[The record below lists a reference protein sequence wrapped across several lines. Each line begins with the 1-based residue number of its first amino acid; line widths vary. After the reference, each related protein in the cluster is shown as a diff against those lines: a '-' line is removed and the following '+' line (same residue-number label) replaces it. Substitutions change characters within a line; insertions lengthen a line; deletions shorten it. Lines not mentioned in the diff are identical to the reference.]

1 MNNLSILHASLLKNT
16 SHTQYFFYIV
26 MMKKNIVYFSFIL
39 CSLYFVNPIKAQIN
53 LPIDFENEQIS
64 NDDIIHFNGGS
75 GYVVYNPQID
85 NDNPSEYVG
94 VVIRDGGDIW
104 AGTYIELD
112 SYLDFSTNTTLNMRV
127 LSPYPGLMVKF
138 KIEGD
143 QGAFP
148 SEPATE
154 RDSYTTKNNE
164 WEMLS
169 WDFSG
174 EPSNTYRKLVLMFD
188 FGNIGDG
195 TANSTFYYD
204 DIYQT
209 DPSGGLSQMDLPVT
223 FEDPSVYYVLTD
235 FGGNGPSTIL
245 ETVDGNYARVEKNSG
260 AETWAG
266 VTIGS
271 GAGFLN
277 NIPVTNTDTKMFVH
291 VYVSG
296 TTQTGIP
303 IKLKIENSQDATQ
316 SVETDTNTTVAGEWE
331 TMEFDF
337 SNESD
342 GTAALNTNFVFDM
355 ASIFFNFGSSGN
367 QNIVY
372 YFDNVSFGAP
382 LSVDDNLPTSYK
394 IYPNPF
400 IDVINVLGIEG
411 DETIVVNDIL
421 GKEISKGVGVEKIN
435 LSGFEK
441 GTYFLTL
448 SKGGQSSTFKVIKK

>member
-1 MNNLSILHASLLKNT
+1 
-16 SHTQYFFYIV
+16 
-26 MMKKNIVYFSFIL
+26 MKKNIVCFSFIL
-39 CSLYFVNPIKAQIN
+39 CSIFFINPIKAQIN
-53 LPIDFENEQIS
+53 LPIDFENEQIT

-164 WEMLS
+164 WEILS

-188 FGNIGDG
+188 FGNVGDG
-195 TANSTFYYD
+195 TADSTFYYD

-223 FEDPSVYYVLTD
+223 FEDPGVYYVLTD

-303 IKLKIENSQDATQ
+303 VKLKIENSQDPTQ
-316 SVETDTNTTVAGEWE
+316 SVETDTNTTVTGEWE

-411 DETIVVNDIL
+411 DETIIVNDIL
-421 GKEISKGVGVEKIN
+421 GKEIFKGIGVEKIN

-448 SKGGQSSTFKVIKK
+448 SKGGQSSIFKVIKK

>member
-1 MNNLSILHASLLKNT
+1 MKNNYSISVVL
-16 SHTQYFFYIV
+16 
-26 MMKKNIVYFSFIL
+26 IL
-39 CSLYFVNPIKAQIN
+39 MLISSSVIGQIE
-53 LPIDFENEQIS
+53 LPINFENDQIT
-64 NDDIIHFNGGS
+64 NEDIIHFNGGS

-85 NDNPSEYVG
+85 DNNPSDWAG

-112 SYLDFSTNTTLNMRV
+112 GYIDFSSNTTLNMNV

-138 KIEGD
+138 KIEGN

-154 RDSYTTKNNE
+154 RDAYTTKTNE
-164 WEMLS
+164 WEILS

-174 EPSNTYRKLVLMFD
+174 EPSNTYTKLVLMFD
-188 FGNIGDG
+188 FGNVGDG
-195 TANSTFYYD
+195 TADSTFYYD

-223 FEDPSVYYVLTD
+223 FDDPSVYYVLTD

-245 ETVDGNYARVEKNSG
+245 ETVDGNYARVEKDGG

-277 NIPVTNTDTKMFVH
+277 EIPVTSTNTKMYVD
-291 VYVSG
+291 VYVSDDNS
-296 TTQTGIP
+296 QTGIP
-303 IKLKIENSQDATQ
+303 IRLKIEDSNDPTK
-316 SVETDTNTTVAGEWE
+316 SVETEAFTTQTGVWE

-337 SNESD
+337 SNEAE
-342 GTAALNTNFVFDM
+342 GTAELNTSYVFNM
-355 ASIFFNFGSSGN
+355 ASIFFNFGSTGS
-367 QNIVY
+367 QNVVY

-382 LSVDDNLPTSYK
+382 LSVEENLLLSYR

-400 IDVINVLGIEG
+400 VERINIYGIEG
-411 DETIVVNDIL
+411 GEKIIINDIL
-421 GKEISKGVGVEKIN
+421 GKEIFKGIGVEEIN
-435 LSGFEK
+435 LSTFEK
-441 GTYFLTL
+441 GVYFLTL
-448 SKGGQSSTFKVIKK
+448 SKDNQTKTFKILKK

>member
-1 MNNLSILHASLLKNT
+1 
-16 SHTQYFFYIV
+16 
-26 MMKKNIVYFSFIL
+26 MKKNIVCFSFIL
-39 CSLYFVNPIKAQIN
+39 FYIFFINPIKAQIN
-53 LPIDFENEQIS
+53 LPIDFENEQIT

-85 NDNPSEYVG
+85 NDNQSEYVG

-154 RDSYTTKNNE
+154 RDSYTTKTNE
-164 WEMLS
+164 WEILS

-188 FGNIGDG
+188 FGNVGDG
-195 TANSTFYYD
+195 TADSTFYYD

-303 IKLKIENSQDATQ
+303 VKLKIENSQDPTQ

-337 SNESD
+337 SNESN

-372 YFDNVSFGAP
+372 YFEKVSFGAP

-411 DETIVVNDIL
+411 DETIIVNDIL
-421 GKEISKGVGVEKIN
+421 GKEIFKGIGVEKIN

-448 SKGGQSSTFKVIKK
+448 SKGGQSSIFKVIKK

>member
-1 MNNLSILHASLLKNT
+1 
-16 SHTQYFFYIV
+16 
-26 MMKKNIVYFSFIL
+26 MKKNIVCFSFIL
-39 CSLYFVNPIKAQIN
+39 CSIFFINPIKAQIN
-53 LPIDFENEQIS
+53 LPIDFENEQIT

-85 NDNPSEYVG
+85 NDNQSEYVG

-164 WEMLS
+164 WEILS

-188 FGNIGDG
+188 FGNVGDG
-195 TANSTFYYD
+195 TADSTFYYD

-303 IKLKIENSQDATQ
+303 IKLKIENSQDPTQ

-411 DETIVVNDIL
+411 DETIIVNDIL
-421 GKEISKGVGVEKIN
+421 GKEIFKGIGVEKIN

-448 SKGGQSSTFKVIKK
+448 SKGGQSSIFKVIKK

>member
-1 MNNLSILHASLLKNT
+1 MKNNYSISAVL
-16 SHTQYFFYIV
+16 
-26 MMKKNIVYFSFIL
+26 IL
-39 CSLYFVNPIKAQIN
+39 MLISSSVIGQIE
-53 LPIDFENEQIS
+53 LPINFENDQIT
-64 NDDIIHFNGGS
+64 NEDIIHFNGGS

-85 NDNPSEYVG
+85 DDNPSDWAG

-112 SYLDFSTNTTLNMRV
+112 GYIDFSTNTTLNMNV

-138 KIEGD
+138 KIEGN

-154 RDSYTTKNNE
+154 RDAYTTKTNE
-164 WEMLS
+164 WEILS

-174 EPSNTYRKLVLMFD
+174 EPSNTYTKLVLMFD
-188 FGNIGDG
+188 FGNVGDG
-195 TANSTFYYD
+195 TADSTFYYD

-223 FEDPSVYYVLTD
+223 FDDPSVYYVLTD

-245 ETVDGNYARVEKNSG
+245 ETVDGNYARVEKDGG

-277 NIPVTNTDTKMFVH
+277 EIPVTSTNTKMYVD
-291 VYVSG
+291 VYVSDDNS
-296 TTQTGIP
+296 QTGIP
-303 IKLKIENSQDATQ
+303 IRLKIEDSNDPAK
-316 SVETDTNTTVAGEWE
+316 SVETEAFTTQTGVWE

-337 SNESD
+337 SNEAE
-342 GTAALNTNFVFDM
+342 GTAELNTSYVFNM
-355 ASIFFNFGSSGN
+355 ASIFFNFGSTGS
-367 QNIVY
+367 QNVVY

-382 LSVDDNLPTSYK
+382 LSVEENLLLSYR

-400 IDVINVLGIEG
+400 VERINIFGIEG
-411 DETIVVNDIL
+411 GEKIIINDIL
-421 GKEISKGVGVEKIN
+421 GKEIFKGIGVEEIN
-435 LSGFEK
+435 LSTFEK
-441 GTYFLTL
+441 GVYFLTL
-448 SKGGQSSTFKVIKK
+448 SKDNQTKTFKILKK

>member
-1 MNNLSILHASLLKNT
+1 
-16 SHTQYFFYIV
+16 

-39 CSLYFVNPIKAQIN
+39 CSLYFINPIKAQIN

-85 NDNPSEYVG
+85 DDNPSEYVG

-277 NIPVTNTDTKMFVH
+277 NIPVTNTDTKMYVN

-303 IKLKIENSQDATQ
+303 IKLKIENSQDPTQ

-337 SNESD
+337 SNESE
-342 GTAALNTNFVFDM
+342 GTATLNTDFVFDM
-355 ASIFFNFGSSGN
+355 ASVFFNFGSSGN

-372 YFDNVSFGAP
+372 YFDNVSFGTP
-382 LSVDDNLPTSYK
+382 LSVDDNLLTSYK

-400 IDVINVLGIEG
+400 IDVINVLGIQG

-421 GKEISKGVGVEKIN
+421 GKEIFKGICLEKIN

-441 GTYFLTL
+441 GTYFITL
-448 SKGGQSSTFKVIKK
+448 SKGGQSSTFKLIKK

>member
-1 MNNLSILHASLLKNT
+1 MKSKFIYTISLVLIFISNSI
-16 SHTQYFFYIV
+16 FG
-26 MMKKNIVYFSFIL
+26 
-39 CSLYFVNPIKAQIN
+39 QIE
-53 LPIDFENEQIS
+53 LPINFEDEQITNS
-64 NDDIIHFNGGS
+64 DIIHFNGGS

-104 AGTYIELD
+104 AGAYIELD

-138 KIEGD
+138 KIEGN

-154 RDSYTTKNNE
+154 RDSYTTKTNE
-164 WEMLS
+164 WEILS

-174 EPSNTYRKLVLMFD
+174 EPANTYRKLVLMFD

-195 TANSTFYYD
+195 TADSTFYYD

-223 FEDPSVYYVLTD
+223 FEDPAVYYVLTD

-277 NIPVTNTDTKMFVH
+277 DIPITNTDTKMFVH

-296 TTQTGIP
+296 TTQAGIP
-303 IKLKIENSQDATQ
+303 IKLKIENSQDPTQ
-316 SVETDTNTTVAGEWE
+316 SVETDTYTTVAGEWE
-331 TMEFDF
+331 IIEFDF
-337 SNESD
+337 SNESE
-342 GTAALNTNFVFDM
+342 GTAALNTNYVFDM
-355 ASIFFNFGSSGN
+355 ASIFFDFGSTGN
-367 QNIVY
+367 QNTVY
-372 YFDNVSFGAP
+372 YFDNVSFGSP
-382 LSVDDNLPTSYK
+382 LNFDENLFLSYRV
-394 IYPNPF
+394 YPNPF
-400 IDVINVLGIEG
+400 TEKINIFGIEG
-411 DETIVVNDIL
+411 AEIIVVNDIL
-421 GKEISKGVGVEKIN
+421 GQEMFRGVGVKKIN
-435 LSGFEK
+435 LSNYQK
-441 GTYFLTL
+441 GTYFLTVTKNAL
-448 SKGGQSSTFKVIKK
+448 SSTFKILKK

>member
-1 MNNLSILHASLLKNT
+1 MKNNYSISVVL
-16 SHTQYFFYIV
+16 
-26 MMKKNIVYFSFIL
+26 IL
-39 CSLYFVNPIKAQIN
+39 MLISSSVIGQIE
-53 LPIDFENEQIS
+53 LPINFENDQIT
-64 NDDIIHFNGGS
+64 NEDIIHFNGGS

-85 NDNPSEYVG
+85 DDNPSDWAG

-112 SYLDFSTNTTLNMRV
+112 GYIDFSTNTTLNMNV

-138 KIEGD
+138 KIEGN

-154 RDSYTTKNNE
+154 RDAYTTKTNE
-164 WEMLS
+164 WEILS

-174 EPSNTYRKLVLMFD
+174 EPSNTYTKLVLMFD
-188 FGNIGDG
+188 FGNVGDG
-195 TANSTFYYD
+195 TADSTFYYD
-204 DIYQT
+204 DIFQT

-245 ETVDGNYARVEKNSG
+245 ETVDGNYARVEKDGG

-277 NIPVTNTDTKMFVH
+277 EIPVTSTNTKMYVD
-291 VYVSG
+291 VYVSDDNS
-296 TTQTGIP
+296 QTGIP
-303 IKLKIENSQDATQ
+303 IRLKIEDSNDPTK
-316 SVETDTNTTVAGEWE
+316 SVETEAFTTQTGVWE

-337 SNESD
+337 SNEAE
-342 GTAALNTNFVFDM
+342 GTAELNTSYVFNM
-355 ASIFFNFGSSGN
+355 ASIFFNFGSTGS
-367 QNIVY
+367 QNVVY

-382 LSVDDNLPTSYK
+382 LSVEENLLLSYR

-400 IDVINVLGIEG
+400 VERINIFGIEG
-411 DETIVVNDIL
+411 GEKIIINDIL
-421 GKEISKGVGVEKIN
+421 GEEIFKGIGVEEIN
-435 LSGFEK
+435 LSTFEK
-441 GTYFLTL
+441 GVYFLTL
-448 SKGGQSSTFKVIKK
+448 SKDNQTKTFKILKK

>member
-1 MNNLSILHASLLKNT
+1 MKSKFIYTISLILIFISNSI
-16 SHTQYFFYIV
+16 FG
-26 MMKKNIVYFSFIL
+26 
-39 CSLYFVNPIKAQIN
+39 QIE
-53 LPIDFENEQIS
+53 LPINFEDEQITNS
-64 NDDIIHFNGGS
+64 DIIHFNGGS

-104 AGTYIELD
+104 AGAYIELD
-112 SYLDFSTNTTLNMRV
+112 SYLDFSSNTTLNMRV
-127 LSPYPGLMVKF
+127 LSPYPGLLIKF

-143 QGAFP
+143 IGAFP

-154 RDSYTTKNNE
+154 RDSYTTKTNE
-164 WEMLS
+164 WEILS

-188 FGNIGDG
+188 FGNVGDG

-223 FEDPSVYYVLTD
+223 FEDTNVYYVLTD

-277 NIPVTNTDTKMFVH
+277 DIPITDSNTKMFVR

-296 TTQTGIP
+296 TEQTGIP
-303 IKLKIENSQDATQ
+303 IKLKIENSQDPTQ
-316 SVETDTNTTVAGEWE
+316 SVETDTNTTVSGEWE
-331 TMEFDF
+331 IMEFDF
-337 SNESD
+337 SNESE
-342 GTAALNTNFVFDM
+342 GTAALNTNYIFDM
-355 ASIFFNFGSSGN
+355 ASIFFDFGSTGN
-367 QNIVY
+367 QNTVY
-372 YFDNVSFGAP
+372 YFDNVSFGSP
-382 LSVDDNLPTSYK
+382 LNVDDNLFLSYRV
-394 IYPNPF
+394 YPNPF
-400 IDVINVLGIEG
+400 TEKINISGIKGTEI
-411 DETIVVNDIL
+411 IVVNDIL
-421 GKEISKGVGVEKIN
+421 GKEMFRGVGVEKIN
-435 LSGFEK
+435 LSNYQK
-441 GTYFLTL
+441 GTYFLTVT
-448 SKGGQSSTFKVIKK
+448 KKAISSRFKILKK

>member
-1 MNNLSILHASLLKNT
+1 MKNNYSISVVL
-16 SHTQYFFYIV
+16 
-26 MMKKNIVYFSFIL
+26 IL
-39 CSLYFVNPIKAQIN
+39 MLISSSVIGQIE
-53 LPIDFENEQIS
+53 LPINFENDQIT
-64 NDDIIHFNGGS
+64 NEDIIHFNGGS

-85 NDNPSEYVG
+85 DDNPSDWAG

-112 SYLDFSTNTTLNMRV
+112 GYIDFSTNTTLNMNV

-138 KIEGD
+138 KIEGN

-154 RDSYTTKNNE
+154 RDAYTTKTNE
-164 WEMLS
+164 WEILS

-174 EPSNTYRKLVLMFD
+174 EPSNTYTKLVLMFD
-188 FGNIGDG
+188 FGNVGDG
-195 TANSTFYYD
+195 TADSTFYYD
-204 DIYQT
+204 DIFQT

-245 ETVDGNYARVEKNSG
+245 ETVDGNYARVEKDGG

-277 NIPVTNTDTKMFVH
+277 EIPVTSTNTKMYVD
-291 VYVSG
+291 VYVSEENS
-296 TTQTGIP
+296 QTGIP
-303 IKLKIENSQDATQ
+303 IRLKIEDSNDPTK
-316 SVETDTNTTVAGEWE
+316 SVETEAFTTQTGVWE

-337 SNESD
+337 SNEAE
-342 GTAALNTNFVFDM
+342 GTAELNTSYVFNM
-355 ASIFFNFGSSGN
+355 ASIFFNFGSTGS
-367 QNIVY
+367 QNVVY

-382 LSVDDNLPTSYK
+382 LSVEENLLLSYR

-400 IDVINVLGIEG
+400 VERINIFGIEG
-411 DETIVVNDIL
+411 GEKIIINDIL
-421 GKEISKGVGVEKIN
+421 GKEIFKGIGVEEIN
-435 LSGFEK
+435 LSTFEK
-441 GTYFLTL
+441 GVYFLTL
-448 SKGGQSSTFKVIKK
+448 SKDNQTKTFRILKK

>member
-1 MNNLSILHASLLKNT
+1 MKNNYSISVVL
-16 SHTQYFFYIV
+16 
-26 MMKKNIVYFSFIL
+26 IL
-39 CSLYFVNPIKAQIN
+39 MLISSSVIGQIE
-53 LPIDFENEQIS
+53 LPINFENDQIT
-64 NDDIIHFNGGS
+64 NEDIIHFNGGS

-85 NDNPSEYVG
+85 DDNPSDWAG

-112 SYLDFSTNTTLNMRV
+112 GYIDFSTNTTLNMNV

-138 KIEGD
+138 KIEGN

-154 RDSYTTKNNE
+154 RDAYTTKTNE
-164 WEMLS
+164 WEILS

-174 EPSNTYRKLVLMFD
+174 EPSNTYTKLVLMFD
-188 FGNIGDG
+188 FGNVGDG
-195 TANSTFYYD
+195 TADSTFYYD
-204 DIYQT
+204 DIFQT

-245 ETVDGNYARVEKNSG
+245 ETVDGNYARVEKDGG

-277 NIPVTNTDTKMFVH
+277 EIPVTSTNTKMYVD
-291 VYVSG
+291 VYVSEDNS
-296 TTQTGIP
+296 QTGIP
-303 IKLKIENSQDATQ
+303 IRLKIEDSNDPTK
-316 SVETDTNTTVAGEWE
+316 SVETEAFTTQTGVWE

-337 SNESD
+337 SNEAE
-342 GTAALNTNFVFDM
+342 GTAELNTSYVFNM
-355 ASIFFNFGSSGN
+355 ASIFFNFGSTGS
-367 QNIVY
+367 QNVVY

-382 LSVDDNLPTSYK
+382 LSVEENLLLSYR

-400 IDVINVLGIEG
+400 VERINIYGIEG
-411 DETIVVNDIL
+411 GEKIIINDIL
-421 GKEISKGVGVEKIN
+421 GKEIFKGIGVEEIN
-435 LSGFEK
+435 LSTFEK
-441 GTYFLTL
+441 GVYFLTL
-448 SKGGQSSTFKVIKK
+448 SKDNQTKTFKILKK